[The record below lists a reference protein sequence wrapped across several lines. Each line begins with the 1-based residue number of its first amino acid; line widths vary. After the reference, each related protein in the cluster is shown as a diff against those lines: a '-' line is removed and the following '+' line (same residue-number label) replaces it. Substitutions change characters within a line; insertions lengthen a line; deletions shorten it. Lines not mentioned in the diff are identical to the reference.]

1 MMADIRVV
9 NVRDY
14 IRDGKVVLPENAVYI
29 GRENR
34 RYGLAASPLA
44 NPYREGQ
51 TREVNLGSGDDD
63 DDTYIDNPDGVMS
76 RADVIEAYSDL
87 LAMGFAY
94 DELAR
99 LRDLAA
105 KGPLLLACWCAPKP
119 CHGGVI
125 AETLREMLEGAV

>member
-1 MMADIRVV
+1 MAEIRVV
-9 NVRDY
+9 NIRDY
-14 IRDGKVVLPENAVYI
+14 IRGGKVELPENAVYV
-29 GRENR
+29 GRDVNK
-34 RYGLAASPLA
+34 YGLKASPLA

-51 TREVNLGSGDDD
+51 TREVNLRSGDD
-63 DDTYIDNPDGVMS
+63 DDTYIDNPDGVMG

-119 CHGGVI
+119 CHGDVI
-125 AETLREMLEGAV
+125 VETLREMLKGERP